1 MAFVGS
7 PQRIQA
13 SVTICHYLHEEERS
27 HPGRASGCEG
37 RAPPPAADEPL
48 HRCLQPGALS
58 YFAGLFYFHLLRGI
72 NLDIYWPQTILM
84 FL

>member
-37 RAPPPAADEPL
+37 RAP
-48 HRCLQPGALS
+48 
-58 YFAGLFYFHLLRGI
+58 HLLLMNRSTDVY
-72 NLDIYWPQTILM
+72 NLVRSATLLGFFIFIY
-84 FL
+84 